1 MKWVSKYMRSMLIVE
16 DEEFH
21 CMMKTGRPAYRIPTA
36 KTVAKDV
43 HVVYHRVKER
53 VGKMLQVSFLSIN

>member
-1 MKWVSKYMRSMLIVE
+1 MLIVE

-53 VGKMLQVSFLSIN
+53 VGKMLQVSKFLSIN